1 MQCDS
6 SNPYNSDDNRS
17 HEKQSHQRK
26 TPHRWKMNTSF
37 FRIYHQLKSPA
48 KSWSFNIPS
57 HLPPARK
64 WSIKDVVEIFYLLC
78 SLYEEPG
85 WPCKGFGKSMH
96 RSLLLEPIFKR
107 KWPATDLEKVSIAHH
122 VRNIVHSDL
131 LSWRESLSDEHLSH
145 SKALPLVCDFLSCFP
160 IFAQSR
166 QTFWS
171 HWVGESGDRRQRL
184 SRSLK
189 KIALQLL
196 RIEMNMIWHVLDG
209 QYSIRKR
216 KDFVWTSFKIF
227 WVEYLLF
234 FVYLIFMIM
243 YPIYGVAYF
252 VH

>member
-17 HEKQSHQRK
+17 QEKQSHQRK
-26 TPHRWKMNTSF
+26 TPHRWEMNTSF
-37 FRIYHQLKSPA
+37 FRIYHQFKSPA
-48 KSWSFNIPS
+48 KSRLFNIPS

-64 WSIKDVVEIFYLLC
+64 WSIKDVMEIFYLLC
-78 SLYEEPG
+78 SLYNEEPG
-85 WPCKGFGKSMH
+85 WPCKDFGKSMH
-96 RSLLLEPIFKR
+96 RSFGTNFQKQVTSNWFGKSEHRSSCQEYSTLRSAELARISLRWAPLPFEGFAACLRFPFVFPDFCSKPTNFL
-107 KWPATDLEKVSIAHH
+107 KS
-122 VRNIVHSDL
+122 
-131 LSWRESLSDEHLSH
+131 LSWRKRRSQTET
-145 SKALPLVCDFLSCFP
+145 FT
-160 IFAQSR
+160 FA
-166 QTFWS
+166 
-171 HWVGESGDRRQRL
+171 
-184 SRSLK
+184 K

-216 KDFVWTSFKIF
+216 KDFVWTSFKNF
-227 WVEYLLF
+227 WLEYLLF